1 MAKKVTPLRN
11 VLCGILSAVLALGV
25 TADTSSAQVVGSPS
39 EITLSRAP
47 IHGIELGMR
56 IEEAFDVLASSG
68 FVPGDAYIPPANIDV
83 RSAGGNFEQITY
95 SQKGA
100 WFRDGIRLELQ
111 WTGVDPRQE
120 ADRRRFDGDGRVWYI
135 SRAEN
140 LADPST
146 FDVLFSGLQERF
158 GFRNV
163 SCSREGGQ
171 STVLNMNYAV
181 HVTASGNAD
190 GVILPDGMRCT
201 NPIGQRDLFTALNRY
216 SDFTHFADT
225 SLNLQID
232 RNGEGLVTFVRMEQ
246 WSTRFMLEE
255 IVRFYHVT
263 AEAIDSQGAIGG
275 GLSDF

>member
-1 MAKKVTPLRN
+1 MAKEVAPLRN

-25 TADTSSAQVVGSPS
+25 NTDTSSAQVVGSPS

-47 IHGIELGMR
+47 IHGVELGMR
-56 IEEAFDVLASSG
+56 IEEAFEVLASSG

-111 WTGVDPRQE
+111 WTGVDPRRE
-120 ADRRRFDGDGRVWYI
+120 ADRRRFDEDGRVWFI
-135 SRAEN
+135 SRSEN

-146 FDVLFSGLQERF
+146 FDVLFLGLQERF
-158 GFRNV
+158 GFESV
-163 SCSREGGQ
+163 LCMREGGL
-171 STVLNMNYAV
+171 STFDMTYAV

-190 GVILPDGMRCT
+190 GVILPDGMQCT
-201 NPIGQRDLFTALNRY
+201 YSIGQRDLFTALNRH
-216 SDFTHFADT
+216 SDFSNFPDT
-225 SLNLQID
+225 SLNLEIR
-232 RNGEGLVTFVRMEQ
+232 RNDEGLVTFVRMEH
-246 WSTRFMLEE
+246 WSTRFILEE
-255 IVRFYHVT
+255 IVRFYNAT
-263 AEAIDSQGAIGG
+263 AEAIDSQGSVGS